1 VKATKCLQ
9 LHRIDTASSPWVPN
23 IQGDMNYTDI
33 HFHLLPGIDDGPAT
47 PDESVAL
54 AAAAVADGTDTI
66 VATPHVRADFFTAV
80 HELPERIR
88 ELEDRLAGE
97 GIDLTIL
104 RGGEL
109 GHEMVGRLA
118 QPDLELIA
126 HGPPGGRWLLVESPF
141 AGFGGDFTA
150 ATDELRDRG
159 FQVVVAHPERAPD
172 EDGSRWRALR
182 HELASGSVLQVN
194 AWSVAG
200 RHGME
205 PQAVA
210 RRLLREGRAQLIG
223 SDAHGGRRTPAL
235 LLGMQAAMEAG
246 LTRRDA
252 ERLVRSNPRRL
263 LERGV
268 PAPRYAS
275 ASL

>member
-1 VKATKCLQ
+1 
-9 LHRIDTASSPWVPN
+9 
-23 IQGDMNYTDI
+23 MNYTDI

-47 PDESVAL
+47 MDESVGL
-54 AAAAVADGTDTI
+54 AAAASAEDTGTI

-80 HELPERIR
+80 HELPARIR

-97 GIDLTIL
+97 GIHLTIL

-109 GHEMVGRLA
+109 GHEMVCRLA
-118 QPDLELIA
+118 QPELELIA
-126 HGPPGGRWLLVESPF
+126 LGPPGGRWVLVESPF
-141 AGFGGDFTA
+141 AGFDDGFTA

-159 FQVVVAHPERAPD
+159 FHVVVAHPERAPD

-182 HELASGSVLQVN
+182 HELASGSLLQVN
-194 AWSVAG
+194 AWSLAG

-210 RRLLREGRAQLIG
+210 RRLVREGRCTLVG
-223 SDAHGGRRTPAL
+223 SDAHGERRAPAL
-235 LLGMQAAMEAG
+235 PLGMAAAMEAG
-246 LTRRDA
+246 LTGRDA

-268 PAPRYAS
+268 SAPRYAS